1 MVRPPTGGH
10 LTMGETWDGEFMKA
24 KIRQVVFELLAFL
37 CLFLAIGADWS
48 TWERYQMSTNQTVHK
63 HFAVSGNQYVTPQV
77 VEMAVNQ
84 AIEAAKRREDRN
96 QTARAKVTVSVMGE
110 KYTVENLQFDGFLS
124 WKRKPIDLEAF
135 VLEKAREIH
144 RLAFEVQVR
153 RLAMVETSFSPEHGC
168 FSCHVWPA
176 NTTSFN
182 HAFAVTVI
190 PDLMARYSESESTD
204 EDLAS
209 LAAAEQF
216 LSGLLDKNEP
226 FKVEEA
232 AA

>member
-1 MVRPPTGGH
+1 
-10 LTMGETWDGEFMKA
+10 MKA

-37 CLFLAIGADWS
+37 CLFLAIGAEWS
-48 TWERYQMSTNQTVHK
+48 LWERNQMPNSTVFE
-63 HFAVSGNQYVTPQV
+63 HFKITSEYSSYIPPEVAERAVD
-77 VEMAVNQ
+77 Q
-84 AIEAAKRREDRN
+84 AIEAAGRRESRG
-96 QTARAKVTVSVMGE
+96 QTPRAKVRVGVMGE
-110 KYTVENLQFDGFLS
+110 LYTVENLQFDGFLS